1 MQKINSKLLT
11 FVTENKIIKKLL
23 NRLYNFSFLFL
34 YLFIYYFLNNECL
47 NK

>member
-23 NRLYNFSFLFL
+23 NRFYNFSILL
-34 YLFIYYFLNNECL
+34 IYLFIYYFLNNECL